1 MDYDFYNGAVGDYV
15 LPQKVGQF
23 QPRSYGTLTFTK
35 PDGDGSGVMQGNWCF
50 NNNNSNQMVVVQTG
64 FVKDG
69 ILPLKIVSLV
79 LDITII

>member
-15 LPQKVGQF
+15 LPPLVGQV

-35 PDGDGSGVMQGNWCF
+35 PDGDGSGVMKGNWCF